1 MEIVKNN
8 WKYEMYTK
16 NDELGKN
23 NIAYKKCGY
32 VEYLIYKYIR
42 YKCYTVIHMMLDFR
56 GDMSAT
62 LALIKTKCQKE
73 KNVHP
78 KRRDISRQIL
88 RINININIYIYVF
101 IIIYICIIYIYKRI
115 HNYIVVKRYLDS
127 SIQTYLY
134 QSLPSNPGGSTGPV
148 RRVFARG
155 RSSSRLSNSCPQVLP
170 CQATKA
176 SVDFSW
182 FMNSL
187 RYLSNSGCLWP
198 TLKWKSLMP
207 MHLQWFKL
215 SETLQIALGQKVT
228 IQIYVVLPIGWNV
241 H

>member
-42 YKCYTVIHMMLDFR
+42 YKCYTYDVRFQGRHVSNPGLDQNK
-56 GDMSAT
+56 M
-62 LALIKTKCQKE
+62 
-73 KNVHP
+73 P
-78 KRRDISRQIL
+78 KRKKCPSQKTRHIET
-88 RINININIYIYVF
+88 NTPYKYKYKY
-101 IIIYICIIYIYKRI
+101 IYICIYHYLYMYNIYKRI

-187 RYLSNSGCLWP
+187 RYLSNSGCL
-198 TLKWKSLMP
+198 
-207 MHLQWFKL
+207 
-215 SETLQIALGQKVT
+215 
-228 IQIYVVLPIGWNV
+228 
-241 H
+241 